1 MKTVFKFFL
10 AVGVLCVLAGCAS
23 QSVTVTTD
31 HDPAAH
37 FAAYKTYALAPP
49 ARGETLSPVGEAAL
63 QESVRTELAKR
74 GITEAPGKNADLD
87 VVRQV
92 FVHEKVSLQQYT
104 DWGYGYHGSW
114 PYSYGRYGMWYGA
127 PVTYTDVNTYGEGT
141 LILDFVDA
149 HKKKLVFRGVG
160 KAVVGGPESNAAKI
174 RAAVAKIVDQFPRGG

>member
-1 MKTVFKFFL
+1 MKTVFNFFL
-10 AVGVLCVLAGCAS
+10 AAGVLCVLAGCAS
-23 QSVTVTTD
+23 ESVTVTTD

-37 FAAYKTYALAPP
+37 FAAYKTYTLAPP

-92 FVHEKVSLQQYT
+92 FVHEKVS
-104 DWGYGYHGSW
+104 
-114 PYSYGRYGMWYGA
+114 
-127 PVTYTDVNTYGEGT
+127 
-141 LILDFVDA
+141 
-149 HKKKLVFRGVG
+149 VFRGVG

>member
-1 MKTVFKFFL
+1 MKSVFSVLF

-23 QSVTVTTD
+23 QSLTVTTD

-37 FAAYKTYALAPP
+37 FAAYKTYTLAPP
-49 ARGETLSPVGEAAL
+49 ARGETLSPVAETAL
-63 QESVRTELAKR
+63 QNSVRTELAKR
-74 GITEAPGKNADLD
+74 GIAEAAGKNANLD
-87 VVRQV
+87 VVRHV
-92 FVHEKVSLQQYT
+92 FVHEKLSVQQYT

-114 PYSYGRYGMWYGA
+114 AYSYGRYGMWYGA

-149 HKKKLVFRGVG
+149 HTKKLVFRGVG

>member
-1 MKTVFKFFL
+1 MKTVFNFFL

-92 FVHEKVSLQQYT
+92 FVHEKVSVQQYT

-127 PVTYTDVNTYGEGT
+127 AVTYSDVTPTG
-141 LILDFVDA
+141 
-149 HKKKLVFRGVG
+149 
-160 KAVVGGPESNAAKI
+160 
-174 RAAVAKIVDQFPRGG
+174 RAS